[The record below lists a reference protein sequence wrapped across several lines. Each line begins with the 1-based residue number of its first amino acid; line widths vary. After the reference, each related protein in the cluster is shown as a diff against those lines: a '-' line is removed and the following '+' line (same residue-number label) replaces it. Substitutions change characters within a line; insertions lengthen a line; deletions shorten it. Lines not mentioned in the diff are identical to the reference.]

1 MWTSKV
7 YEIDFNFPLKT
18 QDKTKVLSSG
28 DLDRYLDRYD
38 SWFNLS
44 SNNLSILALRDV
56 SNSLKIDRT

>member
-7 YEIDFNFPLKT
+7 YEIDLNFTPKT
-18 QDKTKVLSSG
+18 QEKTKVLSSG

-38 SWFNLS
+38 SWFKLS
-44 SNNLSILALRDV
+44 NNNLSILALRDV